1 MRPLLLASTAFFS
14 TPRSNNIAL
23 AFGWL
28 QVIVIL
34 KLLKYLCAILA
45 VSRQIF
51 TYFNIYLLLFLS
63 LYIVFVVVIQEASN
77 KIWESL
83 VKIFLKRIWV
93 KLLSLHLTSAFF
105 GPCISFRVCVLDL
118 CYMGGP
124 LKSHAFSSHIFYV
137 RKFFP
142 CFNWSRYN

>member
-1 MRPLLLASTAFFS
+1 MCPLSLASTAFFS

-23 AFGWL
+23 GFGWL
-28 QVIVIL
+28 PVIVIL
-34 KLLKYLCAILA
+34 KLLKYLCIILA

-63 LYIVFVVVIQEASN
+63 LCIVFVVVTQEASN

-83 VKIFLKRIWV
+83 VKIFLKRIWG
-93 KLLSLHLTSAFF
+93 KLLSLHPTSAFF
-105 GPCISFRVCVLDL
+105 WSLYIFQSLCTRFVLL
-118 CYMGGP
+118 GRT
-124 LKSHAFSSHIFYV
+124 LENHAFSSNIFYV